1 MAVISHIPAS
11 ELAFENGNRKILIS
25 EILDFSDKKKQQKKT
40 FVFFM
45 AFLSK

>member
-1 MAVISHIPAS
+1 MVLISHIPAS

-40 FVFFM
+40 FVFLWHF
-45 AFLSK
+45 